1 MNCHAL
7 TRSALA
13 AHEARQWTEAVS
25 LYREALR
32 CDPRHAPALH
42 LYGLLQ
48 HQVGNSQ
55 GAAISIQQALAL
67 EPTLAAAHNDLG
79 IVLRALGRL
88 PEAVASYQRALALA
102 PAFADAHFNL
112 GNAFKELGQAEAA
125 VNCYVRA
132 DALKP
137 GLPDVPTN
145 CGAALWELNRLD
157 EAGQCYEEA
166 LRRQADY
173 PEARWNRGVVRL
185 LRGEFTSG
193 WEDYEWRWRVPGLLP
208 AKPRLAQPEWEGGE
222 LAGRTILLRA
232 EQGFGDT
239 LQFIRYA
246 PLLAARGATVLVQC
260 QPALVSLLATVPSV
274 SEVFADGTVLPEYDT
289 HATLLS
295 LPRLCGTT
303 LGNIP
308 QNVPYLNVK
317 RGLVKLPPPTPGK
330 ARRIG
335 FAWGGNPANGADRQR
350 SMMLADWL
358 PLFAQAPATFY
369 SLQCGPRATG
379 LQTLPGGLPV
389 HDLSSQLTNFACTA
403 SAIQELDLIITVDT
417 SVAHLAGALGRP
429 TWTLL
434 SFAACWR
441 WLLHRTDSPW
451 YPRMRLF
458 RQSEPGNWR
467 RVVEEVRRALG

>member
-7 TRSALA
+7 TRSALT
-13 AHEARQWTEAVS
+13 AHEARQWTEASS
-25 LYREALR
+25 LYQAALR

-48 HQVGNSQ
+48 HQLGDSL
-55 GAAISIQQALAL
+55 GAATSIQQALVL
-67 EPTLAAAHNDLG
+67 EPNLAAAHNDLG

-88 PEAVASYQRALALA
+88 PDAVASYQRALALA

-112 GNAFKELGQAEAA
+112 GNAFKELGQPEEA
-125 VNCYVRA
+125 VNCYIRA

-145 CGAALWELNRLD
+145 CGAALRELNRLD
-157 EAGQCYEEA
+157 EAGQCYAEA

-173 PEARWNRGVVRL
+173 PEARWNRGVIRL

-208 AKPRLAQPEWEGGE
+208 AIPKLPQPEWDGGE
-222 LAGRTILLRA
+222 LRGRTILLHA

-260 QPALVSLLATVPSV
+260 QPALVTLLATVPGV
-274 SEVFADGTVLPEYDT
+274 SGVFADGATLPQFDT
-289 HATLLS
+289 HAPLLS

-303 LGNIP
+303 LENIP
-308 QNVPYLNVK
+308 HAVPYLAGP
-317 RGLVKLPPPTPGK
+317 RGRVALPPPAPGK
-330 ARRIG
+330 TRRIG
-335 FAWGGNPANGADRQR
+335 FAWAGNPANGADRQR
-350 SMMLADWL
+350 SMTLADWL
-358 PLFAQAPATFY
+358 PLFAPAPATFY
-369 SLQCGPRATG
+369 SLQCGPRAAE
-379 LQTLPGGLPV
+379 LQTLPSGLPV
-389 HDLSSQLTNFACTA
+389 HDLSSQLTDFAPTA
-403 SAIQELDLIITVDT
+403 SAIQELDLVITVDT

-429 TWTLL
+429 VWTLL

-458 RQSEPGNWR
+458 RQPEPGNWR
-467 RVVEEVRRALG
+467 SVVEEVRRALG

>member
-1 MNCHAL
+1 MNSHAL

-13 AHEARQWTEAVS
+13 AHEARQWAEAIN

-32 CDPRHAPALH
+32 CDPCHAPALH

-48 HQVGNSQ
+48 HQLGDSP
-55 GAAISIQQALAL
+55 GAAASIQQALGL
-67 EPTLAAAHNDLG
+67 DPQLAAAHNDLG

-88 PEAVASYQRALALA
+88 PEAMASYQRSLAIT
-102 PAFADAHFNL
+102 PTFADAHFNL
-112 GNAFKELGQAEAA
+112 GNLLKELGQPEAA
-125 VNCYVRA
+125 VSSYVRA

-145 CGAALWELNRLD
+145 CGAALRELNRLD
-157 EAGQCYEEA
+157 EAAQCYEEA
-166 LRRQADY
+166 LRRQPDF

-185 LRGEFTSG
+185 LRGDLTNG

-208 AKPRLAQPEWEGGE
+208 PKPRLTQPEWNGGD
-222 LAGRTILLRA
+222 LAGRTLLLHA

-239 LQFIRYA
+239 LQFIRYVA
-246 PLLAARGATVLVQC
+246 LLAARGAKVLVQC
-260 QPALVSLLATVPSV
+260 QPALVSLL
-274 SEVFADGTVLPEYDT
+274 GTVTGVSAVFTEGATLPAYDT
-289 HATLLS
+289 HASLLS

-303 LGNIP
+303 LENVP
-308 QNVPYLNVK
+308 PNVPYLRAE
-317 RGLVKLPPPTPGK
+317 RGLVKLPPPAPGK

-335 FAWGGNPANGADRQR
+335 FAWAGNPANGADRQR
-350 SMMLADWL
+350 SMKLEDWL

-369 SLQCGPRATG
+369 SMQCGPRAAE
-379 LQTLPGGLPV
+379 LSALPSGLPV
-389 HDLSSQLTNFACTA
+389 HDLSGQLTDFAHTA
-403 SAIQELDLIITVDT
+403 SAIQELDLVITVDT

-458 RQSEPGNWR
+458 RQPEPGNWQ
-467 RVVEEVRRALG
+467 RVVDEVRRALG